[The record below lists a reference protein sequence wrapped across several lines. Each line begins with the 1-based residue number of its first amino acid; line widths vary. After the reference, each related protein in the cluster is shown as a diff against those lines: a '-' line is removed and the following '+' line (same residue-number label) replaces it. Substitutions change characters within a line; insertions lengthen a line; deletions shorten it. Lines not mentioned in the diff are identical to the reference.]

1 MSTTSSKPAKAVTK
15 STASAAKP
23 TAKKATTK
31 AAPPVSAVA
40 GKPPISAKTA
50 TPAVVDAPQPVVLG
64 PMLRKKELIEKVVD
78 RAGIKKKDAKPVIEA
93 MLAVLGEALTDHREI
108 NLPELGRIKVRK
120 EKMLP
125 NGRVMITKIRQP
137 LGGAS
142 KKLPDAAE

>member
-1 MSTTSSKPAKAVTK
+1 MDKLVVEGGHRLEGSVRVCGAKNAVL
-15 STASAAKP
+15 
-23 TAKKATTK
+23 
-31 AAPPVSAVA
+31 PVLA
-40 GKPPISAKTA
+40 GALLT
-50 TPAVVDAPQPVVLG
+50 DQPLLV
-64 PMLRKKELIEKVVD
+64 
-78 RAGIKKKDAKPVIEA
+78 KKKDAKPVIEA

-137 LGGAS
+137 LGGAG

>member
-15 STASAAKP
+15 SAASATKPAAKKT
-23 TAKKATTK
+23 TAKS
-31 AAPPVSAVA
+31 APPVSAIA
-40 GKPPISAKTA
+40 GNAPIAAKTA
-50 TPAVVDAPQPVVLG
+50 TPAVVNAPQPVVLG

-93 MLAVLGEALTDHREI
+93 MLSVLGEALTEHREI

-137 LGGAS
+137 LGGQT